1 MRRHWKRFAK
11 RASNAACDDQ
21 ERTEAL
27 ADVLQRDWNLEV
39 PAGLPRR
46 LRDVLD
52 DRQGDLLGDS
62 APERLEVLRG
72 EPGGTQ
78 RRTTRASSVLPCSFV
93 TIRRGVPR
101 PPGAAP
107 SSCVFPSTTPFTG
120 DPQSC
125 PARCRMCCSA

>member
-11 RASNAACDDQ
+11 RASSAACDDQ

-72 EPGGTQ
+72 ELGGTQ
-78 RRTTRASSVLPCSFV
+78 RRTTRASSVLPCSL
-93 TIRRGVPR
+93 
-101 PPGAAP
+101 
-107 SSCVFPSTTPFTG
+107 
-120 DPQSC
+120 
-125 PARCRMCCSA
+125 